1 MKNLKKEIRKR
12 PHAFL
17 WEISPDPA
25 VGKVNWDVEQKAFDF
40 GTILEAL
47 PDVREIVLE
56 ELRAAHVGD

>member
-40 GTILEAL
+40 GTSFEAV
-47 PDVREIVLE
+47 PDVRKIVLE
-56 ELRAAHVGD
+56 